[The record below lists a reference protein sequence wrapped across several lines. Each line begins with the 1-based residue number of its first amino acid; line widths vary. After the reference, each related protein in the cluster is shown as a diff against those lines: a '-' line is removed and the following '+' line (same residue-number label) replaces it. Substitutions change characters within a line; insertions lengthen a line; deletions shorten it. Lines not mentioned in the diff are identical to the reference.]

1 MCSSLGFI
9 RADRGTARAAR
20 WEMAWPHTRRMGME
34 ANIIS
39 VLGGVSSA
47 EGVGGERRGQ
57 RGASVEEV
65 AGGEEGM

>member
-1 MCSSLGFI
+1 
-9 RADRGTARAAR
+9 
-20 WEMAWPHTRRMGME
+20 ME
-34 ANIIS
+34 ASIIS

-47 EGVGGERRGQ
+47 EGVGGERRWQ